1 MRRLLI
7 RPGAIGDL
15 IVSFPAM
22 EFLRA
27 DHTEIWA
34 PSAVVPLIDFAHTV
48 RPLSSSGIDLLELGD
63 DRARKSMETFDEI
76 VSWYGES
83 RAEFREAVRDLP
95 VRFFPA
101 LPDGTC
107 HAIDFYSR
115 QVGAPD
121 GLTPS
126 LPATLNPSGFIAC
139 HPFSGSARKNWPL
152 ECFRELAR
160 LVPLRFCRGPE
171 QESFEDG
178 LFFPRLDELAGW
190 LAAANAYIGNDS
202 GITHLA
208 AAIGIPVVALFG
220 PTDPAVWAPRGP
232 RVTVVQQS
240 KAEPAELAALLRRYL
255 D

>member
-22 EFLRA
+22 EFLRG
-27 DHTEIWA
+27 DYTEIWA
-34 PSAVVPLIDFAHTV
+34 PSPVVPLIRFVDRV
-48 RPLSSSGIDLLELGD
+48 RPLSSTGIDLLELGD
-63 DRARKSMETFDEI
+63 ERARKSMEDFDDI

-101 LPDGTC
+101 LPDGSC
-107 HAIDFYSR
+107 HAVDFYSR
-115 QVGAPD
+115 QVGAQD
-121 GLTPS
+121 GLTPT
-126 LPATLNPSGFIAC
+126 LPERLKPSGFIAC

-152 ECFRELAR
+152 ERFREVGR
-160 LVPLRFCRGPE
+160 LVPLCFCRGPE
-171 QESFEDG
+171 QESFEDAV
-178 LFFPRLDELAGW
+178 FFPRLDELAEW
-190 LAAANAYIGNDS
+190 LATANAYIGNDS

-232 RVTVVQQS
+232 RVTVVRQS
-240 KAEPAELAALLRRYL
+240 DAEPVELAALLRRYL